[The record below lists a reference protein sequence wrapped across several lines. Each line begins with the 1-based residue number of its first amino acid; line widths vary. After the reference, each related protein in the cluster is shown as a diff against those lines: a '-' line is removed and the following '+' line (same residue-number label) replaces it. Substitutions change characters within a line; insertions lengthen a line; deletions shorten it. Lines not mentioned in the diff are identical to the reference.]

1 MRLLQAVLPCMS
13 LLILTAACGSEQAKG
28 RNVLPV
34 GRHDSI
40 VLGMGCFRGAEK
52 RMSELPGVV
61 DVESGYAR
69 ARSRAATRPY
79 SPRDAPCVPV

>member
-1 MRLLQAVLPCMS
+1 MRLLQAVLLCLS
-13 LLILTAACGSEQAKG
+13 LLTLTAACGREQAKG
-28 RNVLPV
+28 RNVLPEA
-34 GRHDSI
+34 RHDYI
-40 VLGMGCFRGAEK
+40 VLGMGCFWGAEK

-79 SPRDAPCVPV
+79 SPRNAPCVPV